1 MLWSRQGVKEACNCR
16 SSKKEM
22 TCVTFIGYWITRTP
36 VWTLMC
42 SLQSTK
48 LTLLLLGGHRA
59 LPPRLLSP
67 LSNGIRFIRSPQR
80 LKLET
85 TRRASDS
92 SVFETGYQSPRRRV
106 RGLQS
111 PRKAFGNGLSTV
123 AWCPRPLLP
132 SAWMLGEALSW
143 ALLLWGESTG
153 AGEGL
158 AQPVGTRRR
167 SKPTCPRARKP
178 VTHCSVEM
186 CVAETAFEDRHFFG
200 VGGGCLVYL
209 TGMRFHWPHYW
220 SCSQER
226 AGLSW
231 LFTFFSLPP
240 VASPFCVLFK
250 LEIGKNLFFL
260 RLSNPVLVVKRS
272 QKQEA

>member
-22 TCVTFIGYWITRTP
+22 TCVTFIGYWITWTP

-132 SAWMLGEALSW
+132 SAPAGPCLSEESPQELERVSLSQWGQGEDLNPHALELENQW
-143 ALLLWGESTG
+143 HTAL
-153 AGEGL
+153 
-158 AQPVGTRRR
+158 
-167 SKPTCPRARKP
+167 
-178 VTHCSVEM
+178 
-186 CVAETAFEDRHFFG
+186 
-200 VGGGCLVYL
+200 
-209 TGMRFHWPHYW
+209 
-220 SCSQER
+220 
-226 AGLSW
+226 
-231 LFTFFSLPP
+231 
-240 VASPFCVLFK
+240 
-250 LEIGKNLFFL
+250 
-260 RLSNPVLVVKRS
+260 
-272 QKQEA
+272 